1 MKKTVRVMCFVLSFL
16 MLFSLCS
23 CGKKS
28 SEDEV
33 EIPSGF
39 SLAGNENTDYYFFYP
54 STWTLDRN
62 DAGMTS
68 AFVSETD
75 FSNVSIT
82 AFTASAQYPSLLD
95 YVEKYY
101 FVKFQDNFNNLE
113 MERNQDQSLKRT
125 TTKIDGCDALA
136 VNFKATFSGES
147 YSFRSWFVSYNGYI
161 YTILYTAKT
170 EVFDSHLDEAEA
182 MAIALKFR

>member
-1 MKKTVRVMCFVLSFL
+1 MKKSVRIVCFLLSLL
-16 MLFSLCS
+16 MLLPLCA
-23 CGKKS
+23 CGKK
-28 SEDEV
+28 DEGDGV

-54 STWTLDRN
+54 SNWTLDRN

-82 AFTASAQYPSLLD
+82 AFTASAQYPTLLD
-95 YVEKYY
+95 YAEKYY

-113 MERNQDQSLKRT
+113 TERNQDQSLKRST
-125 TTKIDGCDALA
+125 LKIDGCDALA
-136 VNFKATFSGES
+136 VNFSATFSGES
-147 YSFRSWFVSYNGYI
+147 YSFRAWFISFNGYI
-161 YTILYTAKT
+161 YTMLYTAKT
-170 EVFDSHLDEAEA
+170 EAFETHLEEAEA
-182 MAIALKFR
+182 MAKALKFR